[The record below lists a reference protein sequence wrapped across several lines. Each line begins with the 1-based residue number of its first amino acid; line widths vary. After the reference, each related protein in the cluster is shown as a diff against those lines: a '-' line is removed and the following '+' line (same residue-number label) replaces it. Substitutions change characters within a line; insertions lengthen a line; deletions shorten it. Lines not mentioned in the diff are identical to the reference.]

1 MSDLRSL
8 INKLYENDGAA
19 ISLEKTAEDRLTA
32 ALRGDGQVGENPFDG
47 MSDEDLQKI
56 AADLAAKDTGKAATT
71 ETPEVLEKTA
81 AEMLG
86 GQIMA
91 HAMVH
96 ELGLIKTA
104 MLDGKCRVCK
114 DHERDVQ
121 GSSICSVCLSAAEQ

>member
-1 MSDLRSL
+1 MSDLSNL
-8 INKLYENDGAA
+8 INKLYENDGATS
-19 ISLEKTAEDRLTA
+19 SLEKTAEDRLSA
-32 ALRGDGQVGENPFDG
+32 ALRGDGQVGENPFQG
-47 MSDEDLQKI
+47 MSDAELQKI
-56 AADLAAKDTGKAATT
+56 AADLEAGNGPAAT

-86 GQIMA
+86 GQVMA

-114 DHERDVQ
+114 DHDRDVQ
-121 GSSICSVCLSAAEQ
+121 GSSICSVCLSAAE